1 LQFSSLN
8 FFLGFLLRSLI
19 ARFFS
24 SSIEMALVD
33 IQKTPQTPAL
43 AERYASYLQESPV
56 CTRKEMVNV
65 DCVDIN

>member
-1 LQFSSLN
+1 
-8 FFLGFLLRSLI
+8 
-19 ARFFS
+19 
-24 SSIEMALVD
+24 MALVD